1 MGILLE
7 QIITRANV
15 RTDFQNDELETLWK
29 ESQARD
35 IRLAGAV
42 HEFEA
47 ACVAADLDPIEA
59 SNAALGL
66 SQEFAE
72 ILQTPSAE
80 RTAKVVEFVNELI
93 DDEDE
98 GPKLAEV
105 TERLFEAAF
114 IWETGQNSTVAK
126 VNALIAGL
134 TPDPV

>member
-1 MGILLE
+1 MGILLNK
-7 QIITRANV
+7 IIERANTRV
-15 RTDFQNDELETLWK
+15 DFQNDELEALWK

-47 ACVAADLDPIEA
+47 ACVAAEIDPIEA
-59 SNAALGL
+59 SKAALGL
-66 SQEFAE
+66 SQEFAD

-98 GPKLAEV
+98 GPKLATV

-114 IWETGQNSTVAK
+114 IWETGQNATIAK
-126 VNALIAGL
+126 VNALIDGL
-134 TPDPV
+134 TPDEV

>member
-1 MGILLE
+1 MGILLTK
-7 QIITRANV
+7 IIERANTRV
-15 RTDFQNDELETLWK
+15 DFQNDELETIWK

-47 ACVAADLDPIEA
+47 ACVAAEIDPIEA
-59 SNAALGL
+59 SKAALGL
-66 SQEFAE
+66 SQEFAD

-98 GPKLAEV
+98 GPKLAAV

-114 IWETGQNSTVAK
+114 IWETGQNDTIAK
-126 VNALIAGL
+126 VNALIDGL
-134 TPDPV
+134 NPDEV